1 MRVVL
6 HDYSGH
12 PFQAQLAR
20 ALAGRGHDVEH
31 VSCTSYVSGK
41 GRLQRVAGDPAGL
54 RFSAVPLGSE
64 FAKYSPLK
72 RLAQEVAYARLF
84 LRHLRRSGRPDVLVM
99 CNVPLLA
106 HWLIWLRTRDL
117 PQVFWHQDVYSLAW
131 SGVLR
136 KRLGALGVPPAWAL
150 ERMER
155 AISRAAGHVVVI
167 ADTFLPV
174 HRRWGTPARRL
185 TVQPNWAPVDELTPR
200 PRAGNPWASAH
211 DLGDRPVLLYSGTL
225 GLKHDTRVFAD
236 LIGAVRQD
244 LPDAVLVVVSAGEA
258 ARALHR
264 PDRGIV
270 VLPYQPFADLPDMFG
285 SADLL
290 LTVLEPDASD
300 YSVPSKTL
308 SYLCAGRPVVAL
320 VPRSNP
326 AFDIVADAGGLPY
339 DLGHTPVAQ
348 VAADVTALLQD
359 APERERRGA
368 TAREYAEEHFD
379 VAGIADRFE
388 GVLRSAVGPR

>member
-20 ALAGRGHDVEH
+20 ALAARGHEVDH

-41 GRLQRVAGDPAGL
+41 GRLERVPGDPAGL
-54 RFSAVPLGSE
+54 TFSAVPLRSE

-72 RLAQEVAYARLF
+72 RLSQEVAYARLF
-84 LRHLRRSGRPDVLVM
+84 LRHLRRGPRPDVLVM

-106 HWLIWLRTRDL
+106 HWLVWLRTRAT

-136 KRLGALGVPPAWAL
+136 TRLGVLGALPARAL
-150 ERMER
+150 EAMER
-155 AISRAAGHVVVI
+155 AISRSAGRVVVI

-174 HRRWGTPARRL
+174 HRRWGTPPGRIL
-185 TVQPNWAPVDELTPR
+185 VQPNWAPVDELTPR
-200 PRAGNPWASAH
+200 PREGNPWAADH

-225 GLKHDTRVFAD
+225 GLKHDTAVFGELVARV
-236 LIGAVRQD
+236 REQ
-244 LPDAVLVVVSAGEA
+244 LPETVLVVVSAGTA
-258 ARALHR
+258 AQALHR
-264 PDRGIV
+264 PQDGIV
-270 VLPYQPFADLPDMFG
+270 VLPYQPFAALPDMFG
-285 SADLL
+285 AADLL

-308 SYLCAGRPVVAL
+308 SYLCAGRPVLAL

-326 AFDIVADAGGLPY
+326 AFAIVADAGGLAY
-339 DLGHTPVAQ
+339 DLAATPVAT
-348 VAADVTALLQD
+348 VAADTARLLRD
-359 APERERRGA
+359 GPERDRRGA
-368 TAREYAEEHFD
+368 AARAYAEEHFD
-379 VAGIADRFE
+379 VAVIADRFE
-388 GVLRSAVGPR
+388 QVLEAARG